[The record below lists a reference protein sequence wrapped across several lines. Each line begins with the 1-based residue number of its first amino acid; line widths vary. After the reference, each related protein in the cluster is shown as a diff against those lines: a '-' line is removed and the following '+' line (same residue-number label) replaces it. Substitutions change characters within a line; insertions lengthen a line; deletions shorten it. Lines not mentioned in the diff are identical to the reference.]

1 MPVYFLILKKTLFF
15 IISRIMITL
24 DKTRMIFLTCFSVII
39 ISTVLYL
46 DSSIDRS
53 GLPDISP
60 KLISEISFSKTVDV
74 DKQKIFNIMADVENY
89 SRILPRN
96 IVSVN
101 ILEQTQNELLVE
113 ETIVEIGITS
123 KLLVKHTL
131 LPYEQH
137 IIEIMDG
144 DAKGTKIIQKFET
157 IGNKTKLSTNAKFT
171 FNGVLIPFR
180 FLPETQLIH
189 SMDSIISNFV
199 IYSNDFN
206 TNSET
211 IVDDLYR
218 EILLRPSDPIGLQ
231 HYASLLEN
239 KEITIDQLRQELLDS
254 EEYLGFFR
262 HDEIK
267 TLDELDPNIKKIVDD
282 LYREI
287 LLRPADPIG
296 LQHYSSLLENNDIT
310 IDQLRQELLDSEEY
324 TLNN

>member
-1 MPVYFLILKKTLFF
+1 
-15 IISRIMITL
+15 MITL
-24 DKTRMIFLTCFSVII
+24 DNGKIIFLTCFSVII
-39 ISTVLYL
+39 ISTLLYF
-46 DSSIDRS
+46 DSSTDRS
-53 GLPDISP
+53 GLPDIGP
-60 KLISEISFSKTVDV
+60 KMIHEISFSKIVDV

-89 SRILPRN
+89 PRVLPRN

-101 ILEQTQNELLVE
+101 ILEQTPNELLAE
-113 ETIVEIGITS
+113 ETIIEIGITS

-157 IGNKTKLSTNAKFT
+157 IGNKTKLSTDAKFT
-171 FNGVLIPFR
+171 FDGVLIPFQY
-180 FLPETQLIH
+180 LPKNQLIH

-206 TNSET
+206 TNS
-211 IVDDLYR
+211 
-218 EILLRPSDPIGLQ
+218 
-231 HYASLLEN
+231 
-239 KEITIDQLRQELLDS
+239 
-254 EEYLGFFR
+254 
-262 HDEIK
+262 
-267 TLDELDPNIKKIVDD
+267 KKIVDD

-324 TLNN
+324 SGVVRYGEITPLDKLDPKIKQIVDDLYREILLRPADPIGLQHYSSLLENNDITIDQLRQELLDSEEYALNT